1 MCGLVGFSGNA
12 ETSIYNALHLLG
24 DNDDRGGHS
33 SGLYANKQL
42 YKAVGDSKNIFPILN
57 SYTTGGVLIGH
68 TRYATHGE
76 HTVENAHPYQY
87 DNVVGAHN
95 GVIKN
100 YEEVGKRFDIKKTT
114 VDSQMI
120 FKVLSQEKKD
130 KHLGLF
136 YGAKNVLYTK
146 GDNRLYV
153 YRRDNPLFKLE
164 TPEGVYFSSEDEGLE
179 HIAKVNK
186 LSTKVKEVVENKLFV
201 YENGKLLFSQK
212 IKHKPIESVNN
223 SGNTNWKTY
232 VNDYNYIGGYNRG
245 WDSVESSDKY
255 LGNTKAQIE
264 SVYNAVEP
272 EENFLD
278 DEDSLDNNFDKYERA
293 LEDILYSDRL
303 SVLEQQNITDLLTFL
318 NTLRYEYYGY

>member
-57 SYTTGGVLIGH
+57 SYTTGSVLIGH
-68 TRYATHGE
+68 TRFATHGE

-87 DNVVGAHN
+87 GKVVGAHN

-100 YEEVGKRFDIKKTT
+100 YEEVGKKFGIKKTV

-120 FKVLSQEKKD
+120 FKLLSQENKD

-164 TPEGVYFSSEDEGLE
+164 TPEGTYFSSEDEGLK

-186 LSTKVKEVVENKLFV
+186 LKTKVKEVEENKLFV

-212 IKHKPIESVNN
+212 IKHKPVASVNN
-223 SGNTNWKTY
+223 GGNNS
-232 VNDYNYIGGYNRG
+232 
-245 WDSVESSDKY
+245 WDIVK
-255 LGNTKAQIE
+255 Q
-264 SVYNAVEP
+264 
-272 EENFLD
+272 D
-278 DEDSLDNNFDKYERA
+278 DVKDSLDWDVDDEYIDTQNKIDKYERVVEE
-293 LEDILYSDRL
+293 LLYSDRL
-303 SVLEQQNITDLLTFL
+303 SVEEHNGLEDLLTFL
-318 NTLRYEYYGY
+318 NNIRYEYYGY

>member
-68 TRYATHGE
+68 TRFATHGE

-87 DNVVGAHN
+87 GKVVGAHN

-100 YEEVGKRFDIKKTT
+100 YEEVGKKFGIKKTV

-120 FKVLSQEKKD
+120 FKLLSQENKD

-164 TPEGVYFSSEDEGLE
+164 TPEGIYFSSEDEGLK
-179 HIAKVNK
+179 HIATVNK
-186 LSTKVKEVVENKLFV
+186 LKTKVKEVEENKLFV

-212 IKHKPIESVNN
+212 IKHKPVASVNN
-223 SGNTNWKTY
+223 GGNTNWRTY
-232 VNDYNYIGGYNRG
+232 GNAYGAYDRYNFNNSWDIVKQDDIKDSSNWDEEDEYIDTQNKI
-245 WDSVESSDKY
+245 D
-255 LGNTKAQIE
+255 T
-264 SVYNAVEP
+264 
-272 EENFLD
+272 
-278 DEDSLDNNFDKYERA
+278 YERVVEE
-293 LEDILYSDRL
+293 LLYSDRL
-303 SVLEQQNITDLLTFL
+303 SVEEHNGLQDLLTFL
-318 NTLRYEYYGY
+318 NNIRYEYYGY

>member
-68 TRYATHGE
+68 TRFATHGE
-76 HTVENAHPYQY
+76 HTVENAHPYKY

-100 YEEVGKRFDIKKTT
+100 YEEVGKKFGIKKTV

-120 FKVLSQEKKD
+120 FKLLSQEKKD

-164 TPEGVYFSSEDEGLE
+164 TPEGTYFSSEDEGLK

-186 LSTKVKEVVENKLFV
+186 LKTKVKEVEENKLFV

-212 IKHKPIESVNN
+212 IKHKPVASVNN
-223 SGNTNWKTY
+223 SGNTNWRTY
-232 VNDYNYIGGYNRG
+232 GNIYNNYNNHHFNNS
-245 WDSVESSDKY
+245 WDIVKQDDVTSSSDWDEEDEY
-255 LGNTKAQIE
+255 IE
-264 SVYNAVEP
+264 TQNKIE
-272 EENFLD
+272 
-278 DEDSLDNNFDKYERA
+278 KYERIIEE
-293 LEDILYSDRL
+293 LLYSDRL
-303 SVLEQQNITDLLTFL
+303 SVEEHNSLEDLITFL
-318 NTLRYEYYGY
+318 NNLRYEYYGY